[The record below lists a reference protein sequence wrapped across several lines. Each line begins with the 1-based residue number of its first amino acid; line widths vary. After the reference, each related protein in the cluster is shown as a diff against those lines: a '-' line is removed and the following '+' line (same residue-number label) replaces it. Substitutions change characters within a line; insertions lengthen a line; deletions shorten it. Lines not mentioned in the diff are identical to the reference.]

1 MPDLNTDDLDALLAS
16 LSLEDRAALTA
27 GADLWRTVGLPDVS
41 PEVPVLKVTDGPSGA
56 RGDMTS
62 GTTSTGFPCGVALG
76 ATWDV
81 DLLAE
86 VGDALAAE
94 AKAKGAQVLLG
105 PTVNLHRHPLAGRSF
120 ECYSEDPELT
130 ARLAVAFIEGLQA
143 AGVGASIKHYVANDQ
158 EFERMSI
165 SAEVDEVALRELYLR
180 PFEAAVAVADP
191 WTVMAAYNRI
201 DGEFATEHRRLLIDI
216 LKQEWGWP
224 GVVVSDWYA
233 THDTVR
239 AALGGLDLEMPGPA
253 QFLGPHLAEAVER
266 GDVPAAVVDEMATRM
281 LRLLQRAGRFT
292 GGPLP
297 AERAEETPT
306 RTALARKA
314 AAASVTLLK
323 NEAGLLPLADL
334 SSLAVLGPGAEPGW
348 EQGGGSAQV
357 SSHHHS
363 SPLTGLTEALPGTQ
377 ITWARG
383 SALGRFA
390 PPLHP
395 DLLEDGTWQVRFWS
409 PAGDQGEPL
418 YADRWTDVR
427 WSFLGR
433 KVPGLTRPTRVR
445 AEFDTVLTPDQS
457 GPWTF
462 FLTCAGTARVDVD
475 GQTVLRHDEQG
486 PEFAIFPQGLPSQT
500 AEVPLEAGT
509 PVALHVE
516 LVVDTKGVIPHIY
529 AGAAPPDPAA
539 EHQRAGKAAA
549 AADAAVLVVGTGLE
563 FETEGEDRPDLVLP
577 GGQDALVEAVL
588 EAQPDTVVV
597 VTTGSVVTMP
607 WIDKAKTVVWAPF
620 GGQEA
625 GHGLAD
631 VLTGAADPGGR
642 LPFAMA
648 KRQEDVPSD
657 PFFPG
662 ADGVVRYEE
671 GLLIGQRGLDA
682 AGVEALFP
690 LGHGGSY
697 STFVWEEPTATVQ
710 EAGGPVWVTV
720 PVRNTGDRAGSEVVQ
735 VYVSP
740 PAGEPGRP
748 ARQLAGFT
756 KAHIDAGQQ
765 VDVEVELRPRT
776 LATWDPGAGAWRTP
790 AGTRTL
796 SIGRSAADLPHTLQI
811 AVEPAILATP
821 QP

>member
-1 MPDLNTDDLDALLAS
+1 VPHDVDLSALLAS

-27 GADLWRTVGLPDVS
+27 GADLWRTVGLPDTQ

-216 LKQEWGWP
+216 LKHEWGWP

-281 LRLLQRAGRFT
+281 LHLLQRAGRFAD
-292 GGPLP
+292 GPLP
-297 AERAEETPT
+297 AERAEETPA

-314 AAASVTLLK
+314 VAASVTLLK

-363 SPLTGLTEALPGTQ
+363 SPLKGLTEALPGTK

-395 DLLEDGTWQVRFWS
+395 DQLEDGTWQVQFWS
-409 PAGDQGEPL
+409 PADDQGEPL
-418 YADRWTDVR
+418 YTDRWTDVR

-462 FLTCAGTARVDVD
+462 FLTCAGTARIDVD

-509 PVALHVE
+509 PVVLHVE
-516 LVVDTKGVIPHIY
+516 LMVDTKGVIPHIY
-529 AGAAPPDPAA
+529 AGAAPPDPEA
-539 EHQRAGKAAA
+539 EYQRAGEAAA

-563 FETEGEDRPDLVLP
+563 FETEGEDRADLVLP

-588 EAQPDTVVV
+588 DAQPDTVVV

-607 WIDKAKTVVWAPF
+607 WIDKAKAVVWAPF

-631 VLTGAADPGGR
+631 VLTGSADPGGR
-642 LPFAMA
+642 LPFAMV
-648 KRQEDVPSD
+648 KQQGDVPSD
-657 PFFPG
+657 PYFPG
-662 ADGVVRYEE
+662 SDGVVRYDE

-697 STFVWEEPTATVQ
+697 TTFEWEEPTATVQ

-720 PVRNTGDRAGSEVVQ
+720 PVRNTGGRAGTEVVQ

-748 ARQLAGFT
+748 VRQLAGFA
-756 KAHIDAGQQ
+756 KAHIERGQQ

-776 LATWDPGAGAWRTP
+776 LATWDRGAGAWRTP
-790 AGTRTL
+790 AGTRML
-796 SIGRSAADLPHTLQI
+796 SVGRSAADLPHTLQI